1 MALIQCEDCGA
12 MISDQAKSCP
22 KCGCPIEHDDQ
33 VEEPENRSR
42 RMKLWILAAVIAVLA
57 IGGGI
62 AYLTMGKDNVI
73 KQTLH
78 EEPMVELTPEFCKA
92 VRKYSCLCDFENG
105 FAAVQN
111 GEKWGV
117 INTEGKEIVPCTY
130 EMVSSFS
137 DGMACVCKNGKWGY
151 VNENGELAVPCVY
164 EFAKDFS
171 EGLASVRKNGKEGF
185 INKKGEVAIP
195 FRYEDCG
202 PFKEELAYVEYKK
215 GHYFIGV
222 DGKIKINLP
231 KGFSCF
237 EGSAY
242 RDMGI
247 GYYPV
252 FKDGVCQICVSSGN
266 NYDDNYWI
274 NTNGEK
280 ITSKHSANEDTISRY
295 QRFVGDNGL
304 VGVKDV
310 KTNKVVVPPK
320 YESIGV
326 YRPDEVIE
334 LHNGVV
340 VATLA
345 YKRLEINDAVIDQS
359 ENVEWNTH
367 TEYIYGYI
375 DLKGNE
381 TFTSEDYKLVEEKNN
396 EFKQEESKWKQEKE
410 KREQQNDL
418 SWLQGTWSGY
428 ARYSKAVVDVMGDY
442 IRVTFGNSTTYYG
455 AYTIEDDKI
464 VYDRKSGGY
473 CYLLLDR
480 DNQRIMLDENTPLS
494 KSDEGGYSNSSNEY
508 SSNGDTSPFVSDQ
521 DVIDYTSGKFYRSQD
536 GMRMSIKYDGFYVNG
551 NRTPT
556 FAPVVTSFSGTR
568 ARIKINAIPNGTVYF
583 TVDKSR
589 GCIIDVEGTVWY
601 KR

>member
-1 MALIQCEDCGA
+1 MALIQCKECGA

-22 KCGCPIEHDDQ
+22 KCGCPVEQDSL
-33 VEEPENRSR
+33 VEETENHPR
-42 RMKLWILAAVIAVLA
+42 RINLWILVAVIAIVA

-62 AYLTMGKDNVI
+62 AYFTLSKDNII
-73 KQTLH
+73 KQALH
-78 EEPMVELTPEFCKA
+78 EEPVVKLTPEFCKA

-111 GEKWGV
+111 GEKWGF
-117 INTEGKEIVPCTY
+117 INTEGKEIVPCIY
-130 EMVSSFS
+130 ELVSSFS

-151 VNENGELAVPCVY
+151 VNTNGELAVPCVY
-164 EFAKDFS
+164 ESAKDFS
-171 EGLASVRKNGKEGF
+171 EGLASVSKNGKEGF

-195 FRYEDCG
+195 FKYEDCG
-202 PFKEELAYVEYKK
+202 IFSEGLAYAGDKK
-215 GHYFIGV
+215 GHYFINT
-222 DGKIKINLP
+222 DGEIKIYLP
-231 KGFSCF
+231 KGF
-237 EGSAY
+237 Y
-242 RDMGI
+242 
-247 GYYPV
+247 
-252 FKDGVCQICVSSGN
+252 
-266 NYDDNYWI
+266 I
-274 NTNGEK
+274 NTGSSNEGNPYPKFSNGFCNILVGEDYDYCINTKGEK
-280 ITSKHSANEDTISRY
+280 VTAPTPQPQQKETKEEYEVYH
-295 QRFVGDNGL
+295 GDDGL
-304 VGVKDV
+304 VGVKNK
-310 KTNKVVVPPK
+310 KTNKIIIPAK
-320 YESIGV
+320 YESIGESS
-326 YRPDEVIE
+326 RGNDVIE

-345 YKRLEINDAVIDQS
+345 YKRMEMTSCTFEDSTD
-359 ENVEWNTH
+359 VEQNTY

-381 TFTSEDYKLVEEKNN
+381 TFTSEDYKLIEEKNN
-396 EFKQEESKWKQEKE
+396 DYLQDKFKWQQENE
-410 KREQQNDL
+410 KRSKQNDL

-428 ARYSKAVVDVMGDY
+428 ARYSKAIVNVMGDY

-455 AYTIEDDKI
+455 AYTIENDKI
-464 VYDRKSGGY
+464 VYDRESGGY

-508 SSNGDTSPFVSDQ
+508 SSNGDTRPFTSDQ

-536 GMRMSIKYDGFYVNG
+536 GTRMSIKYDGFYVNG
-551 NRTPT
+551 NKTPT

-589 GCIIDVEGTVWY
+589 GCIIDIEGTVWN